1 MAKPTTNNQ
10 EQGFIFQLGQDVAKL
25 GIEIEQLKNKTS
37 KALRITVPAVPSKY
51 SGYEVNATVALPDEY
66 QNAVCLQLKG
76 DDIKLV
82 KTTDKLTIAA
92 FSVEQVILLA
102 PVYRLQDVDIKAE
115 FNGDTFAQMDAE
127 IERAALAAKERE
139 ELKVRETLI
148 YKYLA
153 KWLTDNYLD
162 DVRAKAKNSKLER
175 DVGKVYVNKNG
186 LQALLDTPF
195 ESNIALSEYR
205 LKESVYA
212 DAKSAMLAERARID
226 RGEVDLSVASDF
238 SVVDY
243 RYIEDIL

>member
-1 MAKPTTNNQ
+1 MSKTTPTKE
-10 EQGFIFQLGQDVAKL
+10 EQSFVYQLGQDVVKL

-51 SGYEVNATVALPDEY
+51 SGYAVDATVALPDEY

-115 FNGDTFAQMDAE
+115 FNSDTFAQMDAE
-127 IERAALAAKERE
+127 IERAALAAKESE

-153 KWLTDNYLD
+153 KYLTDNWLET
-162 DVRAKAKNSKLER
+162 VRAASDIDWVRSQGVTAQVNQQGLQEMLSVPFERNTSASVRTIKPDVYAEAKSSMLKELER
-175 DVGKVYVNKNG
+175 IQK
-186 LQALLDTPF
+186 
-195 ESNIALSEYR
+195 
-205 LKESVYA
+205 
-212 DAKSAMLAERARID
+212 
-226 RGEVDLSVASDF
+226 GEVDLSTAKDF
-238 SVVDY
+238 NIIKYDY
-243 RYIEDIL
+243 LDIL

>member
-1 MAKPTTNNQ
+1 MVYQ
-10 EQGFIFQLGQDVAKL
+10 QGQDVAKL

-37 KALRITVPAVPSKY
+37 KTLRITVPATPSKY
-51 SGYEVNATVALPDEY
+51 SGYAVDATVALPDEY

-102 PVYRLQDVDIKAE
+102 PVYRLQDVDITAE
-115 FNGDTFAQMDAE
+115 FNSDTFAQMDAE

-153 KWLTDNYLD
+153 KYLTDN
-162 DVRAKAKNSKLER
+162 
-175 DVGKVYVNKNG
+175 
-186 LQALLDTPF
+186 
-195 ESNIALSEYR
+195 
-205 LKESVYA
+205 
-212 DAKSAMLAERARID
+212 
-226 RGEVDLSVASDF
+226 
-238 SVVDY
+238 
-243 RYIEDIL
+243 

>member
-10 EQGFIFQLGQDVAKL
+10 EQGFIYQLGQDVAKL

-51 SGYEVNATVALPDEY
+51 SSYKVNATVALPDEY

-82 KTTDKLTIAA
+82 KTTDKITIAA

-102 PVYRLQDVDIKAE
+102 PVYRLQDVDITAE
-115 FNGDTFAQMDAE
+115 FNSDTFAQMDAE
-127 IERAALAAKERE
+127 IERAALAAKESE

-153 KWLTDNYLD
+153 KWLTDNYLEG
-162 DVRAKAKNSKLER
+162 VRAKAVNRRFESNSI
-175 DVGKVYVNKNG
+175 KVYVNKNG
-186 LQALLDTPF
+186 LTALFDKPF
-195 ESNIALSEYR
+195 ERNSYLRETILD
-205 LKESVYA
+205 ESIYT
-212 DAKSAMLAERARID
+212 DAKEAMLAEKARID

-238 SVVDY
+238 KLVDY
-243 RYIEDIL
+243 NYISDLL